1 MAWNWKNAAG
11 GAGIGSALGSI
22 FGGGGSNPADAAS
35 KYLNQIPGT
44 LKPYYDPYI
53 NSGKEA
59 MGTLMPQYQS
69 LINDPTGLMNAIGQ
83 NYQQSPGYQYNV
95 DQATSGANQAAA
107 AGGMVGSPA
116 EQEELAKRISGISSQ
131 DYNNYLQ
138 TALGQYGMG
147 MQGMQ
152 GINQMGYNASTG
164 LGDNLAS
171 ALMSQANL
179 AYAGQANQNQQSGQR
194 NSGFGAGL
202 GALAGGF
209 LF

>member
-1 MAWNWKNAAG
+1 MAWDWKNAAG
-11 GAGIGSALGSI
+11 GAGIGGALGSL
-22 FGGGGSNPADAAS
+22 FGGGSNPADAAA

-53 NSGKEA
+53 GAGKTA
-59 MGTLMPQYQS
+59 MDTLMPQFQG
-69 LINDPTGLMNAIGQ
+69 LIKDPTALMNAIGQ
-83 NYQQSPGYQYNV
+83 TYKASPGYQYNV
-95 DQATSGANQAAA
+95 DQATNAANQAAA

-116 EQEELAKRISGISSQ
+116 EQEELAKRISGIASQ

-138 TALGQYGMG
+138 TGLGQYGMG
-147 MQGMQ
+147 LQGMQ
-152 GINQMGYNASTG
+152 GINQMGFNASTG
-164 LGDNLAS
+164 LAENLAN

-179 AYAGQANQNQQSGQR
+179 SYAGQANQNQMAGNKS
-194 NSGFGAGL
+194 SGFGSAL